1 MEGADGHRCRT
12 WKGPSA
18 PSTQDSHL
26 HTLRRETYFLMRQT
40 TAHRN
45 KPLGKNNLETIQN
58 VPTIP
63 FTQRLNRKWQPTLV
77 LLPGKSHGWRNLVG
91 YNPWGHKGLDMTERL
106 HFTSEAQFLSPD
118 TPGSVSVKS
127 TTQVHVH
134 VQPRHL
140 VTGWPLWPVTCPGE
154 LSLHDWEMEQQ
165 TMDLPLSTTVTT
177 GRG

>member
-1 MEGADGHRCRT
+1 MSRATQTGWGLMEAADGHRCRT

-26 HTLRRETYFLMRQT
+26 HTLRRETHFLTRQT
-40 TAHRN
+40 TAGWN
-45 KPLGKNNLETIQN
+45 KPLGKNDLETTQN
-58 VPTIP
+58 VPTIL
-63 FTQRLNRKWQPTLV
+63 FTQRLNFCPQ
-77 LLPGKSHGWRNLVG
+77 
-91 YNPWGHKGLDMTERL
+91 
-106 HFTSEAQFLSPD
+106 
-118 TPGSVSVKS
+118 TPQGPVSLKS

-140 VTGWPLWPVTCPGE
+140 FTVWPLWPDE

-165 TMDLPLSTTVTT
+165 IMDLPLSTTVRM

>member
-1 MEGADGHRCRT
+1 MGLIEKRDFPGGSDGKSVCLQCGRPGFDPWVR
-12 WKGPSA
+12 K
-18 PSTQDSHL
+18 
-26 HTLRRETYFLMRQT
+26 
-40 TAHRN
+40 
-45 KPLGKNNLETIQN
+45 
-58 VPTIP
+58 IP
-63 FTQRLNRKWQPTLV
+63 WRRKWQPTPV

-91 YNPWGHKGLDMTERL
+91 YNPWGHKGLDTTERL